1 MTAGLL
7 VDSIPQAIG
16 AVQSAISAAS
26 PEQQTAVLANHV
38 LNSTVVYST
47 QLAGDD
53 DGNVRSAVSASGQT
67 LTFEDGDDGL
77 VVRSG
82 NVTARII
89 RSDVLTN
96 NGVVHVIDAVLL
108 NTENNAEAAA
118 NAASSA
124 SEARATQT
132 AVPGVGS
139 SGADTDSDE
148 AADGALSIEIK
159 AASIATVLAATAA
172 FAML

>member
-1 MTAGLL
+1 M
-7 VDSIPQAIG
+7 
-16 AVQSAISAAS
+16 QSAISAAS

-53 DGNVRSAVSASGQT
+53 GDDDDGNVRSAVTASGQT

-96 NGVVHVIDAVLL
+96 NGVVHVIDTVLL
-108 NTENNAEAAA
+108 NTELNAEAAA
-118 NAASSA
+118 DAASSA

-139 SGADTDSDE
+139 SDADSNDTDD
-148 AADGALSIEIK
+148 AADGAFSIEIR
-159 AASIATVLAATAA
+159 AASIATVLAATAV
-172 FAML
+172 FVML